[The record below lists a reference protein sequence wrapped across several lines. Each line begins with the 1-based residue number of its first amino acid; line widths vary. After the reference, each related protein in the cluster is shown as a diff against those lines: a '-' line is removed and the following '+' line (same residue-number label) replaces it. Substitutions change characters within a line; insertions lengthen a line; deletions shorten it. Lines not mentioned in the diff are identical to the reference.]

1 MGQTFLHLVPVLAAM
16 VLIFVADGLV
26 TTAVGVGL
34 AAALLAKDAILVL
47 RSRRLALAD

>member
-1 MGQTFLHLVPVLAAM
+1 MA
-16 VLIFVADGLV
+16 LIFGAAARAP
-26 TTAVGVGL
+26 TAVGVGL